1 MPSFRQ
7 AAFLEEAIGSVLDQD
22 YPHRELIV
30 MDGGSDDGS
39 VAVIER
45 HQARLAFWTSA
56 PDGGQSDALDQGF
69 LYKLQSKLPEGDP
82 RLEMDEADYFDYQ
95 RSRALDEETFLQ
107 EYMCV
112 PADDASAFL
121 PWSLLDACVYPANTA
136 WEYSLEQA
144 RARNVARARDR
155 VQLLGLGLRLPG
167 VA

>member
-45 HQARLAFWTSA
+45 HQARLAYWTSA

-69 LYKLQSKLPEGDP
+69 RRAPHLTSLDVAEVLQ
-82 RLEMDEADYFDYQ
+82 
-95 RSRALDEETFLQ
+95 
-107 EYMCV
+107 
-112 PADDASAFL
+112 
-121 PWSLLDACVYPANTA
+121 
-136 WEYSLEQA
+136 
-144 RARNVARARDR
+144 VARVR
-155 VQLLGLGLRLPG
+155 
-167 VA
+167 